1 MTMKPALKK
10 QWTVVGGIV
19 AILVLGGIALVRFGP
34 KIEGVEVGKRAPDF
48 SALGL
53 VGGDTVSF
61 RERYGG
67 SVTLINIWATW
78 CAPCRVEMPAIEEMH
93 QELGP
98 KGLKVVAVSI
108 DEGNGD
114 DVRAFVK
121 EYGLTFDVLRDPSGQ
136 IQALYQTTGVPETLL
151 LDKDGVI
158 VKKVIGPH
166 PWSSRAN
173 QRIVADLLGGN

>member
-1 MTMKPALKK
+1 MRR
-10 QWTVVGGIV
+10 QWTLVGVIV
-19 AILVLGGIALVRFGP
+19 AGLVLGGIALVWFGP
-34 KIEGVEVGKRAPDF
+34 KLEGVEVGKRAPDF
-48 SALGL
+48 AALRL
-53 VGGDTVSF
+53 AEGDTVSL
-61 RERYGG
+61 RERYRG
-67 SVTLINIWATW
+67 SVTLVNIWATW
-78 CAPCRVEMPAIEEMH
+78 CAPCRVEMPAIEQLH

-121 EYGLTFDVLRDPSGQ
+121 EYGLTFEVLRDPSGH
-136 IQALYQTTGVPETLL
+136 IQAVYQMTGVPETFL

-166 PWSSRAN
+166 PWSSPAN
-173 QRIVADLLGGN
+173 HRIVADLLGGD